1 MTSIKSRRATGD
13 WRRETGDKR
22 SRTWKHN
29 QRLGV
34 SRLPSPPA
42 WCILLSGPM
51 SHAIIETEETLV
63 IETPERVP
71 LAFALASIGNRFL
84 AVAIDHFIQY
94 FSIGIVGWIFLSTA
108 GYGAQAGV
116 IDEIQ
121 NEAPKWMI
129 ALMIIILFLVFSGY
143 FIFFEWLWN
152 GQTPGKR
159 LLKLRVIR
167 EDGRPI
173 TMWEAIARNL
183 LRVVDAIPIYSV
195 GLIVIFLSSRDQRV
209 GDIFAGTV
217 VIRERT
223 DEAPTF
229 AETFSNPIADAAFRR
244 VQKRTEF
251 NANVTA
257 LSADE
262 VEVIES
268 FLRRRWDLT
277 DRQRIWMAWRIALP
291 LMYKLKPDYDLATFS
306 YEGFLEEILHR
317 FHARQRF
324 LN

>member
-1 MTSIKSRRATGD
+1 
-13 WRRETGDKR
+13 
-22 SRTWKHN
+22 
-29 QRLGV
+29 
-34 SRLPSPPA
+34 
-42 WCILLSGPM
+42 M
-51 SHAIIETEETLV
+51 SDAIIETEETLV

-84 AVAIDHFIQY
+84 AAAIDHFIQY
-94 FSIGIVGWIFLSTA
+94 FSIAVVVYVFLTA
-108 GYGAQAGV
+108 AGAGSDLGM
-116 IDEIQ
+116 IEGLQ
-121 NEAPKWMI
+121 NEMPKWTIAIMI
-129 ALMIIILFLVFSGY
+129 FILFLLFSGY
-143 FIFFEWLWN
+143 FIFFEWLWD

-167 EDGRPI
+167 DDGRPI
-173 TMWEAIARNL
+173 TLWEAIARNL
-183 LRVVDAIPIYSV
+183 LRVFDAAPGFLVPIYSI

-229 AETFSNPIADAAFRR
+229 AETFSNPISDAAFRR
-244 VQKRTEF
+244 VQKRTDF
-251 NANVTA
+251 TANVTVLTA
-257 LSADE
+257 SEIE
-262 VEVIES
+262 VVES

-277 DRQRIWMAWRIALP
+277 ERQRLWMAWRIALP
-291 LMYKLKPDYDLATFS
+291 LMYKLRPDYDLTTFS

-317 FHARQRF
+317 YHARQRF

>member
-1 MTSIKSRRATGD
+1 
-13 WRRETGDKR
+13 
-22 SRTWKHN
+22 
-29 QRLGV
+29 
-34 SRLPSPPA
+34 
-42 WCILLSGPM
+42 M
-51 SHAIIETEETLV
+51 SSAIIETEETLV

-84 AVAIDHFIQY
+84 AAAIDHFIQY
-94 FSIGIVGWIFLSTA
+94 FSIFIVSWIFLSIA
-108 GYGAQAGV
+108 GYGTFAQESTALS
-116 IDEIQ
+116 EM
-121 NEAPKWMI
+121 PKWTIAIMI
-129 ALMIIILFLVFSGY
+129 LVLFLLFVGY
-143 FIFFEWLWN
+143 FIFFEWLWD

-159 LLKLRVIR
+159 LMKLRVIR
-167 EDGRPI
+167 DDGRPI
-173 TMWEAIARNL
+173 TFWEALARNL
-183 LRVVDAIPIYSV
+183 LRFFDSMPIIGFPFYSV
-195 GLIVIFLSSRDQRV
+195 GLIVVFLSSRDQRV

-251 NANVTA
+251 TANVTA
-257 LSADE
+257 LSATEIE
-262 VEVIES
+262 VVES

-277 DRQRIWMAWRIALP
+277 ERQRVWMAWRIALP
-291 LMYKLKPDYDLATFS
+291 LMYKLKPDYDLTTFS

-317 FHARQRF
+317 YHARQRF